1 MENANLPALFTTSP
15 TQFYTDILIAK
26 SHDPETGGHILRTQH
41 YIKALSAHLYNH
53 PKYHQHFTSISI
65 DDLSKSAI
73 FHDIGKLQLPSAL
86 LMKTEQLEPQE
97 FEEIKTHTTKGHE
110 LIKRIRQHIGTS
122 PFLRVA
128 ADVAEYH
135 HEKWDGTGYPHGL
148 QGNSIPLSARIMALA
163 DVYDA
168 IISPRAYKEAQPHS
182 VAVEYI
188 HNQRGKHFDPI
199 VVDAFTFLEKSFLS
213 ISTRLQTTAMA
224 EKHGSA

>member
-1 MENANLPALFTTSP
+1 MENTKLPALFASSP
-15 TQFYTDILIAK
+15 TQYYIDVLIAK

-41 YIKALSAHLYNH
+41 YIRALYAHLYNH
-53 PKYHQHFTSISI
+53 PKCHQHLSALSIN
-65 DDLSKSAI
+65 DVSKSAI

-97 FEEIKTHTTKGHE
+97 FEEIKQHTTKGQE
-110 LIKRIRQHIGTS
+110 LIKRMRQHIGTS

-128 ADVAEYH
+128 SDVAEYH

-148 QGNSIPLSARIMALA
+148 QGNAIPLAARIMALA

-168 IISPRAYKEAQPHS
+168 IVSPRAYKAAQPHS

-188 HNQRGKHFDPI
+188 HDQRGKHFDPI
-199 VVDAFTFLEKSFLS
+199 IVDAFSVLEKSFHSL
-213 ISTRLQTTAMA
+213 STRL
-224 EKHGSA
+224 